1 MQRSVGASAMGFGAV
16 LGVVG
21 AIMRY
26 AVEVDTEGFNIHMA
40 GVILL
45 VVGIGLVVFG
55 LIAMVLGN
63 KSTTTS
69 QESVQNTPAGQVRTS
84 EQDSRESF

>member
-1 MQRSVGASAMGFGAV
+1 MNRGVGTSAMTFGAV

-26 AVEVDTEGFNIHMA
+26 AVEVDTDGFNIHMA

-45 VVGIGLVVFG
+45 VVGIGLIAFG

-69 QESVQNTPAGQVRTS
+69 QESVQSTPSGEVRTS
-84 EQDSRESF
+84 EQDVRASF